1 MHIWGVLIASL
12 INFYLNIVGAIM
24 IIINKR
30 AFLPRI
36 WKVMMKFKETALT
49 HFTLNF
55 LFPQGAR
62 NLWIQLLSIFNHLI
76 SRACDVIA
84 GVIAKLQNLICM
96 VVHKTWLATNFLEIR
111 RLEKSL
117 ITFGFWIRQNIAV
130 LNVFNRVFLLL
141 PILETFIC

>member
-84 GVIAKLQNLICM
+84 GV
-96 VVHKTWLATNFLEIR
+96 VHKTWLATNFLEIR

-117 ITFGFWIRQNIAV
+117 ITFGSWIRQNIAV